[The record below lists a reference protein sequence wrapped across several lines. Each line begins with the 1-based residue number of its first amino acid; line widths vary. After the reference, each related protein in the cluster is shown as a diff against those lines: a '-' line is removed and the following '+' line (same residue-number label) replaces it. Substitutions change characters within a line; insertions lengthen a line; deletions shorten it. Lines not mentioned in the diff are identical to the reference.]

1 MLELLDPGGRFVL
14 KSRDAVD
21 EEEEKE
27 EAKREKGKKLN
38 GEKKDVEG
46 EAVGGGVGVRV

>member
-1 MLELLDPGGRFVL
+1 MLEVLDPGGRFVL
-14 KSRDAVD
+14 KARDALG
-21 EEEEKE
+21 E

-38 GEKKDVEG
+38 GEKKDAEG

>member
-1 MLELLDPGGRFVL
+1 MLERLDPGGRLVL
-14 KSRDAVD
+14 EARDAWD
-21 EEEEKE
+21 E

-38 GEKKDVEG
+38 GEKKDDVEA

>member
-14 KSRDAVD
+14 ESRDAV
-21 EEEEKE
+21 EEE

>member
-14 KSRDAVD
+14 KSRDAV
-21 EEEEKE
+21 EEEEE

-38 GEKKDVEG
+38 GEKKNVEG